1 MIEIHR
7 LGARIG
13 AEIRGV
19 DVKALDDAGF
29 AAIYRAWLDCNVV
42 VVPGQDLQI
51 EDFLRYSRRFGVVHP
66 HPSKMTR
73 HPDHPE
79 ITLLGVDKFR
89 PDGALDM
96 AVYRRGA
103 EGWHTDGAYDQEP
116 FKATQLYA
124 LAVPSTGGDTLFASM
139 YAAYDALPPRL
150 AQRLDGRTGAFT
162 YGGRRKATA
171 LLNAEDRDWT
181 PVFHPII
188 RTHPETGRKALY
200 FDPGKILRIEGL
212 DESESDALIEELTAC
227 MIQPDAQYRHR
238 WRKGDIVIWD
248 NRCSYHKAAGD
259 YPPEEDRIHWRVSIK
274 ERAARPPRGDPGAM
288 LIVDRLQASTSGAAA
303 ISGHSRSRR
312 AHRQVARFTKRRPPG
327 TLRGPMDE
335 RRDASGCATWTGRQS
350 SPDRTSLESG
360 RIPTGRAARG
370 GAHRGDCADPAWR
383 SSAHSPSARIDQ
395 QDPARRSERASHCR
409 RLRRVIR
416 RRGDHGKLDGE
427 DGSPARR
434 AVQAE
439 GTAVRFDDAP
449 AKGKS
454 ETRPLAHRFGREE
467 RLEDPP
473 QDLGW
478 NPRPRVAHR
487 QRDAGVGG
495 REPGADHE
503 SSGGRA
509 RMHRVMGIG
518 DEVHHHLV
526 ELVRIR
532 PEHRKIIGQLETDLD
547 VVDPQRVGEQLG
559 GFADDLIE
567 ADSLPL

>member
-19 DVKALDDAGF
+19 DVRALDDAGF

-79 ITLLGVDKFR
+79 ITLLGVDKFG

-150 AQRLDGRTGAFT
+150 AQRLDGRNGAFT

-274 ERAARPPRGDPGAM
+274 DH
-288 LIVDRLQASTSGAAA
+288 AAA
-303 ISGHSRSRR
+303 
-312 AHRQVARFTKRRPPG
+312 
-327 TLRGPMDE
+327 
-335 RRDASGCATWTGRQS
+335 
-350 SPDRTSLESG
+350 
-360 RIPTGRAARG
+360 
-370 GAHRGDCADPAWR
+370 
-383 SSAHSPSARIDQ
+383 
-395 QDPARRSERASHCR
+395 
-409 RLRRVIR
+409 
-416 RRGDHGKLDGE
+416 
-427 DGSPARR
+427 
-434 AVQAE
+434 
-439 GTAVRFDDAP
+439 
-449 AKGKS
+449 
-454 ETRPLAHRFGREE
+454 
-467 RLEDPP
+467 
-473 QDLGW
+473 
-478 NPRPRVAHR
+478 N
-487 QRDAGVGG
+487 
-495 REPGADHE
+495 
-503 SSGGRA
+503 
-509 RMHRVMGIG
+509 
-518 DEVHHHLV
+518 
-526 ELVRIR
+526 
-532 PEHRKIIGQLETDLD
+532 
-547 VVDPQRVGEQLG
+547 
-559 GFADDLIE
+559 
-567 ADSLPL
+567 